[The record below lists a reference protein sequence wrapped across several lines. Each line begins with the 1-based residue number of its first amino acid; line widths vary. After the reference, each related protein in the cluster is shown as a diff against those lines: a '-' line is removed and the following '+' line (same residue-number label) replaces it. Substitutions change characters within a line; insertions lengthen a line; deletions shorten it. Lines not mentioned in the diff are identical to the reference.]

1 MDQKTYL
8 MENLSIEATNNTPF
22 AEFNQNG
29 TLKLEGRSSSEDV
42 SGLYNNMIDFVLQLE
57 VPRVSFDINLE
68 YINTASSKMLLSLL
82 HAIDRN
88 ENIKSVQVNW
98 FYEEGDED
106 SVETAEMFEDSLR
119 RIRFTYNEISE
130 VEY

>member
-1 MDQKTYL
+1 
-8 MENLSIEATNNTPF
+8 
-22 AEFNQNG
+22 
-29 TLKLEGRSSSEDV
+29 
-42 SGLYNNMIDFVLQLE
+42 MIDFVLQLE

-88 ENIKSVQVNW
+88 ENIKYVQVNW